1 MPRPKKAP
9 EAEAASKPEAAPK
22 TKRAAKTPA
31 DAIKRTVTRKTKPSV
46 AAFVEYQGKQVDLEQ
61 LAASIQNAWTGEA
74 IKSLKIY
81 VKPEDGAAYYV
92 VNDGEG
98 GKVEL

>member
-1 MPRPKKAP
+1 MPRTKKAP
-9 EAEAASKPEAAPK
+9 DAES
-22 TKRAAKTPA
+22 AAKTETAAKAKRSPKTPA
-31 DAIKRTVTRKTKPSV
+31 
-46 AAFVEYQGKQVDLEQ
+46 
-61 LAASIQNAWTGEA
+61 EA

>member
-1 MPRPKKAP
+1 MPRTKKAP
-9 EAEAASKPEAAPK
+9 DAES
-22 TKRAAKTPA
+22 AAKTETAAKAKRSPKTPA
-31 DAIKRTVTRKTKPSV
+31 EAIKRTVTRKTKPAV
-46 AAFVEYQGKQVDLEQ
+46 ASFVEFQGKQVDMEQ
-61 LAASIQNAWTGEA
+61 LAASIQESWTGEA

>member
-1 MPRPKKAP
+1 M
-9 EAEAASKPEAAPK
+9 
-22 TKRAAKTPA
+22 
-31 DAIKRTVTRKTKPSV
+31 
-46 AAFVEYQGKQVDLEQ
+46 EQ
-61 LAASIQNAWTGEA
+61 LAASIQESWTGEA